1 VSRQNQPCGCPVPP
15 LDEVYALV
23 DPARELL
30 LDVAS
35 DGRLLGGYPHASELI
50 EGTVCRAA
58 RLDELLGAP
67 AKRLLR
73 DLRSAREPM
82 NTDVELTH
90 HRRAFVRVIP
100 RAKSF
105 RLYFRLRVTQARE
118 LDRLT
123 TEESTF
129 WQLFEGAPIPMIVG
143 IGMDGLEAEAMRFN
157 RRWVE
162 VFGYTAEDL
171 PDIEHWWLQAYP
183 DESYRVPIRREWVR
197 RLVESI
203 GSMKPIAPLET
214 IVTCK
219 DGTRRTVDFAASVV
233 GKYHVVYAF
242 DLTAQKQAEETLRQE
257 AQLRE
262 RLMAIVGHDLRSPL
276 TIVGLAAERL
286 RLEADAKHA
295 EEVRR
300 IVKSSAR
307 MRRMIDDLL
316 DFTRAHQGGG
326 IPISRSECDLGSV
339 CRQIADETDT
349 SAGAGTVQL
358 TANGDTRGSWDP
370 DRILQAVQNLVGN
383 AVTYREPHTPI
394 ELDVDGSGDRVL
406 LRIVNRSPPIPPEL
420 LQHIFEPFKRAAQDG
435 GRSGSLGLGL
445 YIVQTIVLAH
455 GGTITCTS
463 DAATG
468 TAFTVQLPRGR

>member
-1 VSRQNQPCGCPVPP
+1 VPP
-15 LDEVYALV
+15 LDEVHGLV

-30 LDVAS
+30 LEVAP
-35 DGRLLGGYPHASELI
+35 DGRLLGGYPHASALI
-50 EGTVCRAA
+50 EGKVCDAA
-58 RLDELLGAP
+58 RLDDLLGTDA
-67 AKRLLR
+67 ALRLLR
-73 DLRSAREPM
+73 EVRNAREPT
-82 NTDVELTH
+82 NTDAELTN

-123 TEESTF
+123 TEDSIF
-129 WQLFEGAPIPMIVG
+129 WQLFEAAPLPMIVG
-143 IGMDGLEAEAMRFN
+143 LGMDGLEAEAMRFN
-157 RRWVE
+157 RCWVE
-162 VFGYTAEDL
+162 VFGYSAGDL

-183 DESYRVPIRREWVR
+183 DERYRVPIRREWVR
-197 RLVESI
+197 RLVEAASSHKRI
-203 GSMKPIAPLET
+203 VPLET

-219 DGTRRTVDFAASVV
+219 DGTRRTVEFAASVV

-242 DLTAQKQAEETLRQE
+242 DLTTQKQAEETLRQE

-286 RLEADAKHA
+286 RLEADGKHA
-295 EEVRR
+295 EEIRR
-300 IVKSSAR
+300 IAKSTAR

-326 IPISRSECDLGSV
+326 MPISRSECDLGSI
-339 CRQIADETDT
+339 CKQIADETDT
-349 SAGAGTVQL
+349 SAGAGTVHL
-358 TANGDTRGSWDP
+358 TANGDTHGTWDP
-370 DRILQAVQNLVGN
+370 DRILQVVQNLVGN
-383 AVTYREPHTPI
+383 AVTYREPRTTV
-394 ELDVDGSGDRVL
+394 ELSADGGGERVR
-406 LRIVNRSPPIPPEL
+406 LRVVNRGPAIPPEQ
-420 LQHIFEPFKRAAQDG
+420 LQHIFEPFKRAAEDG

-455 GGTITCTS
+455 GGTIACTS
-463 DAATG
+463 DAAG
-468 TAFTVQLPRGR
+468 TAFTVELPRR